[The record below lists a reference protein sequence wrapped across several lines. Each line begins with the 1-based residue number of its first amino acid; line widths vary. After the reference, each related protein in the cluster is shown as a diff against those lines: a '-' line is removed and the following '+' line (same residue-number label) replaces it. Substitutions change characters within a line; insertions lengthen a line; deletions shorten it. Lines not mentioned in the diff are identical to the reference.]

1 MFSSL
6 EVHRVSTVLS
16 GRILYRA
23 ERSTPVTSVAVAG
36 AEIGDEGGEGFAGS
50 GLGAALRPLCA
61 SVTVMLVA
69 GAVTMGP
76 EGGVALE
83 AAEVRLARLPPR
95 AAAYMEPSAA
105 ATM

>member
-23 ERSTPVTSVAVAG
+23 ERSTPVTSVAVA
-36 AEIGDEGGEGFAGS
+36 EIGDEGAEGFAGS

-95 AAAYMEPSAA
+95 AAAYMEP
-105 ATM
+105 

>member
-23 ERSTPVTSVAVAG
+23 ERSTPLTSVAVAG
-36 AEIGDEGGEGFAGS
+36 AEMGDEGAEGFAGS

-69 GAVTMGP
+69 GAVSMGP
-76 EGGVALE
+76 DEEDALD
-83 AAEVRLARLPPR
+83 AAAVRLARLPPK
-95 AAAYMEPSAA
+95 AAA
-105 ATM
+105 